1 MSLDYRTG
9 MATLLAIPILYAGIS
24 EGSDMLPS
32 KYDSSNS
39 SHEDYIYSWEEE
51 ISKLPYKL
59 NEKEKLLQKVSIL
72 HRVVSLMLMEAE
84 EIPPDIATI
93 INKRFWD
100 LV

>member
-1 MSLDYRTG
+1 M
-9 MATLLAIPILYAGIS
+9 
-24 EGSDMLPS
+24 
-32 KYDSSNS
+32 
-39 SHEDYIYSWEEE
+39 
-51 ISKLPYKL
+51 PYKL

-84 EIPPDIATI
+84 ETPPDIAAI